1 MSQCEYITYIHVIV
15 SSCGGGGGAAG
26 FVNIDCGANVE
37 NYDAALN
44 MTWSTDDRYTCEGV
58 NAVDEGSNGT
68 SVYNP
73 FRALNTIRRFPAGAS
88 NKSCYALPT
97 VSNTSYLVR
106 ASFLPISSG
115 PSFDLVLEGT
125 RIKTVE
131 TMMGDFV
138 EMLFTATR
146 DTAYVCLLRTS
157 LTDDPYISA
166 LELRP
171 LDARMY
177 PLVRHGSYLS
187 RLQRYNFGADEK
199 ISPYLR

>member
-1 MSQCEYITYIHVIV
+1 M
-15 SSCGGGGGAAG
+15 SSCGGGAAG

-73 FRALNTIRRFPAGAS
+73 FRALNTIRRFPAGPS

-171 LDARMY
+171 LDPRMY
-177 PLVRHGSYLS
+177 PLVRHGNYLS